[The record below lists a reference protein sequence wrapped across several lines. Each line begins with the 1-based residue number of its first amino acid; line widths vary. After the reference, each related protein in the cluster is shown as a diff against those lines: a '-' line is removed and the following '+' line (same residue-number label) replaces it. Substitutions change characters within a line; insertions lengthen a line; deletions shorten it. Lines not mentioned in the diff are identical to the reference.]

1 MKNSNYIDYE
11 QMSTEMMNSKYN
23 NIGISKKQKNGID
36 KGLMKREYCESHLLE
51 IREYSHRMDKLRN
64 ETIKKI
70 EDDFNTLIK
79 ALKNRKTVLMTELLD
94 IFSKES
100 EEIEND
106 ESKWT
111 VNQDVSDKV
120 LSLSK
125 DPNDATILLN
135 AKFIMDVIKDL
146 NVDEQFKEI
155 KIFNVIDTSLTLS
168 PNTVLSY
175 EEILFHLK
183 NFMTILEPNNLEFR
197 A

>member
-1 MKNSNYIDYE
+1 
-11 QMSTEMMNSKYN
+11 
-23 NIGISKKQKNGID
+23 
-36 KGLMKREYCESHLLE
+36 MKREYCESHLLE

-94 IFSKES
+94 IYSKES

-106 ESKWT
+106 ESKWNI
-111 VNQDVSDKV
+111 NQDVSDKV

>member
-1 MKNSNYIDYE
+1 
-11 QMSTEMMNSKYN
+11 
-23 NIGISKKQKNGID
+23 
-36 KGLMKREYCESHLLE
+36 MKREYCESHLLE

-94 IFSKES
+94 IYSKES

-106 ESKWT
+106 ESKWSI
-111 VNQDVSDKV
+111 NEDVSDKV

-125 DPNDATILLN
+125 DPNDSTLLLN

>member
-1 MKNSNYIDYE
+1 
-11 QMSTEMMNSKYN
+11 
-23 NIGISKKQKNGID
+23 
-36 KGLMKREYCESHLLE
+36 MKREFCESHLLE

-70 EDDFNTLIK
+70 EDDFNNLIK

-94 IFSKES
+94 IYSKES

-106 ESKWT
+106 ESKWNI
-111 VNQDVSDKV
+111 NQDVSDKV
-120 LSLSK
+120 LTLSK
-125 DPNDATILLN
+125 DPNDSTLLLN

>member
-1 MKNSNYIDYE
+1 
-11 QMSTEMMNSKYN
+11 
-23 NIGISKKQKNGID
+23 
-36 KGLMKREYCESHLLE
+36 MKREFSERYLIE

-70 EDDFNTLIK
+70 EDDFNNLIK

-94 IFSKES
+94 IYSKES

-106 ESKWT
+106 ESKWNI
-111 VNQDVSDKV
+111 NQDVSDKV
-120 LSLSK
+120 LTLSK
-125 DPNDATILLN
+125 DPNDSTLLLN

>member
-1 MKNSNYIDYE
+1 
-11 QMSTEMMNSKYN
+11 
-23 NIGISKKQKNGID
+23 
-36 KGLMKREYCESHLLE
+36 MKREYCESHLLE

-120 LSLSK
+120 LTLSK
-125 DPNDATILLN
+125 DPNDSTLLLN

>member
-1 MKNSNYIDYE
+1 
-11 QMSTEMMNSKYN
+11 
-23 NIGISKKQKNGID
+23 
-36 KGLMKREYCESHLLE
+36 MKREYCESHLLE

-94 IFSKES
+94 IYSKES

-106 ESKWT
+106 ESKWNI
-111 VNQDVSDKV
+111 NQDVSDKV
-120 LSLSK
+120 LTLSK
-125 DPNDATILLN
+125 DPNDSTLLLN

>member
-1 MKNSNYIDYE
+1 
-11 QMSTEMMNSKYN
+11 
-23 NIGISKKQKNGID
+23 
-36 KGLMKREYCESHLLE
+36 MKREYCESHLLE

-120 LSLSK
+120 LTLSK
-125 DPNDATILLN
+125 DTNDANLLLN

-146 NVDEQFKEI
+146 NIEDEFKEI
-155 KIFNVIDTSLTLS
+155 KIYNVIDTTL
-168 PNTVLSY
+168 NLGKNIFLSY
-175 EEILFHLK
+175 EEIIHHLA
-183 NFMTILEPNNLEFR
+183 NFMHIEEPNNLEFR

>member
-1 MKNSNYIDYE
+1 
-11 QMSTEMMNSKYN
+11 
-23 NIGISKKQKNGID
+23 
-36 KGLMKREYCESHLLE
+36 MKREYCESHLLE

-106 ESKWT
+106 ESKWSI
-111 VNQDVSDKV
+111 NQDVSDKV

-125 DPNDATILLN
+125 DPNDSTLLLN

-183 NFMTILEPNNLEFR
+183 NFMSISEPNNLEFR

>member
-1 MKNSNYIDYE
+1 
-11 QMSTEMMNSKYN
+11 
-23 NIGISKKQKNGID
+23 
-36 KGLMKREYCESHLLE
+36 MKREYCESHLLE

-94 IFSKES
+94 IYSKES

-106 ESKWT
+106 ESKWSI
-111 VNQDVSDKV
+111 NQDVSDKV

-125 DPNDATILLN
+125 DPNDSTLLLN

-155 KIFNVIDTSLTLS
+155 KIFNVIDTSLSLNQ
-168 PNTVLSY
+168 NTVLSY

-183 NFMTILEPNNLEFR
+183 NFMSISEPNNLEFR

>member
-1 MKNSNYIDYE
+1 
-11 QMSTEMMNSKYN
+11 
-23 NIGISKKQKNGID
+23 
-36 KGLMKREYCESHLLE
+36 MKREFCESHLLE
-51 IREYSHRMDKLRN
+51 IREYSLRMEEIQN

-70 EDDFNTLIK
+70 EDDFNNLIK
-79 ALKNRKTVLMTELLD
+79 VLKNRKTVLMTELLD

-120 LSLSK
+120 LTLSK
-125 DPNDATILLN
+125 DTNDANLLLN

-146 NVDEQFKEI
+146 NIEDEFKEI

-175 EEILFHLK
+175 EEIIHHLA
-183 NFMTILEPNNLEFR
+183 NFMRIEEPNNLEFR

>member
-1 MKNSNYIDYE
+1 
-11 QMSTEMMNSKYN
+11 
-23 NIGISKKQKNGID
+23 
-36 KGLMKREYCESHLLE
+36 MKREYCESHLLE

-94 IFSKES
+94 NFSKES
-100 EEIEND
+100 ELIEND
-106 ESKWT
+106 ESKWN

-155 KIFNVIDTSLTLS
+155 KIFNVIDTTLNLGK
-168 PNTVLSY
+168 NTFLSY

>member
-1 MKNSNYIDYE
+1 
-11 QMSTEMMNSKYN
+11 
-23 NIGISKKQKNGID
+23 
-36 KGLMKREYCESHLLE
+36 MKREFCESHLLE

-94 IFSKES
+94 IYSKES

-106 ESKWT
+106 ESKWSI
-111 VNQDVSDKV
+111 NQDVSDKV

-125 DPNDATILLN
+125 DPNDSTLLLN

>member
-1 MKNSNYIDYE
+1 
-11 QMSTEMMNSKYN
+11 
-23 NIGISKKQKNGID
+23 
-36 KGLMKREYCESHLLE
+36 MKREYCESHLLE

-70 EDDFNTLIK
+70 EDDFNNLIK

-94 IFSKES
+94 IYSKES

-106 ESKWT
+106 ESKWNI
-111 VNQDVSDKV
+111 NQDVSDKV
-120 LSLSK
+120 LTLSK
-125 DPNDATILLN
+125 DPNDSTLLLN

>member
-1 MKNSNYIDYE
+1 
-11 QMSTEMMNSKYN
+11 
-23 NIGISKKQKNGID
+23 
-36 KGLMKREYCESHLLE
+36 MKREFCESHLLE

-168 PNTVLSY
+168 PNTVLRY

>member
-1 MKNSNYIDYE
+1 
-11 QMSTEMMNSKYN
+11 
-23 NIGISKKQKNGID
+23 
-36 KGLMKREYCESHLLE
+36 MKREYCESHLLE

-94 IFSKES
+94 IYSKES

-106 ESKWT
+106 ESKWSI
-111 VNQDVSDKV
+111 NQDVSDKV

-125 DPNDATILLN
+125 DPNDSNLLLN

-183 NFMTILEPNNLEFR
+183 NFMSISEPNNLEFR

>member
-1 MKNSNYIDYE
+1 
-11 QMSTEMMNSKYN
+11 
-23 NIGISKKQKNGID
+23 
-36 KGLMKREYCESHLLE
+36 MKREFCESHLLE

-70 EDDFNTLIK
+70 EDDFNNLIK

-94 IFSKES
+94 IYSKES

-106 ESKWT
+106 ESKWNI
-111 VNQDVSDKV
+111 NQDVSDKV
-120 LSLSK
+120 LTLSK
-125 DPNDATILLN
+125 DPNDSTLLLN

-146 NVDEQFKEI
+146 NVDEQFKEV

>member
-1 MKNSNYIDYE
+1 
-11 QMSTEMMNSKYN
+11 
-23 NIGISKKQKNGID
+23 
-36 KGLMKREYCESHLLE
+36 MKREYCESHLLE

-120 LSLSK
+120 LTLSK
-125 DPNDATILLN
+125 DTNDANLLLN

>member
-1 MKNSNYIDYE
+1 
-11 QMSTEMMNSKYN
+11 
-23 NIGISKKQKNGID
+23 
-36 KGLMKREYCESHLLE
+36 MKREYCESHLLE

-94 IFSKES
+94 IYSKES

>member
-1 MKNSNYIDYE
+1 
-11 QMSTEMMNSKYN
+11 
-23 NIGISKKQKNGID
+23 
-36 KGLMKREYCESHLLE
+36 MKREYCESHLLE

-94 IFSKES
+94 IYSKES

-106 ESKWT
+106 ESKWSI
-111 VNQDVSDKV
+111 NQDVSDKV

-125 DPNDATILLN
+125 DPNDSTLLLN

-175 EEILFHLK
+175 EEILHHLA
-183 NFMTILEPNNLEFR
+183 NFMQICEPNSLEFK

>member
-1 MKNSNYIDYE
+1 
-11 QMSTEMMNSKYN
+11 
-23 NIGISKKQKNGID
+23 
-36 KGLMKREYCESHLLE
+36 MKREYCESHLLE
-51 IREYSHRMDKLRN
+51 IREYSHRMDKIQS

-70 EDDFNTLIK
+70 EDDFNNLIK
-79 ALKNRKTVLMTELLD
+79 VLKNRKTVLMTELLD
-94 IFSKES
+94 IYSKES

-106 ESKWT
+106 ESKWSI
-111 VNQDVSDKV
+111 NQDVSDKV

-125 DPNDATILLN
+125 DPNDSTLLLN

-183 NFMTILEPNNLEFR
+183 NFMSISEPNNLEFR

>member
-1 MKNSNYIDYE
+1 
-11 QMSTEMMNSKYN
+11 
-23 NIGISKKQKNGID
+23 
-36 KGLMKREYCESHLLE
+36 MKREYCESHLLE
-51 IREYSHRMDKLRN
+51 IREYSLRMEKIQN

-70 EDDFNTLIK
+70 EDDFNNLIK
-79 ALKNRKTVLMTELLD
+79 ILKNRKTVLMTELLD
-94 IFSKES
+94 NFSKES
-100 EEIEND
+100 ELIEND
-106 ESKWT
+106 ESKWN

>member
-1 MKNSNYIDYE
+1 
-11 QMSTEMMNSKYN
+11 
-23 NIGISKKQKNGID
+23 
-36 KGLMKREYCESHLLE
+36 MKREYCESHLLE

-125 DPNDATILLN
+125 DPNDSTLLLN

>member
-1 MKNSNYIDYE
+1 
-11 QMSTEMMNSKYN
+11 
-23 NIGISKKQKNGID
+23 
-36 KGLMKREYCESHLLE
+36 MKREYCESHLLE

-94 IFSKES
+94 IYSKES

-106 ESKWT
+106 ESKWSI
-111 VNQDVSDKV
+111 NQDVSDKV

-125 DPNDATILLN
+125 DPNDSTLLLN

>member
-1 MKNSNYIDYE
+1 
-11 QMSTEMMNSKYN
+11 
-23 NIGISKKQKNGID
+23 
-36 KGLMKREYCESHLLE
+36 MKREFCESHLLE

>member
-1 MKNSNYIDYE
+1 
-11 QMSTEMMNSKYN
+11 
-23 NIGISKKQKNGID
+23 
-36 KGLMKREYCESHLLE
+36 MKREYCESHLLE

-183 NFMTILEPNNLEFR
+183 NFMTISEPNNLEFR

>member
-1 MKNSNYIDYE
+1 
-11 QMSTEMMNSKYN
+11 
-23 NIGISKKQKNGID
+23 
-36 KGLMKREYCESHLLE
+36 MKREYCESHLLE

>member
-1 MKNSNYIDYE
+1 
-11 QMSTEMMNSKYN
+11 
-23 NIGISKKQKNGID
+23 
-36 KGLMKREYCESHLLE
+36 MKREYCESHLLE

-94 IFSKES
+94 IYSKES

-106 ESKWT
+106 ESKWSI
-111 VNQDVSDKV
+111 NQDVSDKV

-125 DPNDATILLN
+125 DPNDSTLLLN

-183 NFMTILEPNNLEFR
+183 NFMSISEPNNLEFR